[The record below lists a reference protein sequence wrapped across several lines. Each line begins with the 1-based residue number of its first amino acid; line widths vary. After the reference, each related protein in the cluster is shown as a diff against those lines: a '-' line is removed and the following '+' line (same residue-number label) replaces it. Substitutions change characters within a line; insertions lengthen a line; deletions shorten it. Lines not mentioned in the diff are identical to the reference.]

1 MKVSAAILS
10 LATIVTAATSASAAD
25 MYGNA
30 PGGIKDYRNGAV
42 AVPVPV
48 PYEETYKWYI
58 RGDMGAALK
67 GSGSFG
73 TPGLALDIDQP
84 SEWSP
89 RAFFSF
95 GAGRYLTPNLRTE
108 VTVDMRGT
116 RTLTE
121 GTQNLSVSLSGSD
134 AAHATATNVYD
145 VNRSDRFTHQNSTF
159 LLSGFYDINR
169 TGRFRPYVGA
179 GIGIAMHQIERSSS
193 ESTTCD
199 DTRSVSTDAT
209 GLNPVNGCT
218 IVGGMPLAYSMTSA
232 SSSSIGLGLAAQVS
246 AGLTY
251 DIAPRTHWDT
261 GYRMLW
267 QSGNVAISNGTLGG
281 TSTIRVGNTINHELR
296 TGLRLDLW

>member
-48 PYEETYKWYI
+48 PYEDTYKWYI

-67 GSGSFG
+67 SSGSFG

-95 GAGRYLTPNLRTE
+95 GAGRYHTPNLRSE
-108 VTVDMRGT
+108 ITVDMRGN

-121 GTQNLSVSLSGSD
+121 GTQNLTAQMTGTDTTTGDSG
-134 AAHATATNVYD
+134 TNNY
-145 VNRSDRFTHQNSTF
+145 NISRTDRFTHQNSTF

-169 TGRFRPYVGA
+169 TGKLRPYVGA
-179 GIGIAMHQIERSSS
+179 GIGIAMHQIERTSS
-193 ESTTCD
+193 EITTCD
-199 DTRSVSTDAT
+199 VSTSTTTPFGGPPTT
-209 GLNPVNGCT
+209 GCSTN
-218 IVGGMPLAYSMTSA
+218 GGMPLAYTLTST
-232 SSSSIGLGLAAQVS
+232 SNSSIGLGLAAQLS

-267 QSGNVAISNGTLGG
+267 QSGNVAISNGTLAG
-281 TSTIRVGNTINHELR
+281 TSTIRVGNTIGHELR